1 MRKRF
6 AAFAVFVFATVLS
19 ALPAPAW
26 AVEHKG
32 INVNGVDIVADADH
46 IVKCG
51 DGTAEYDPVTGELT
65 LTDAKIT
72 KGTGY
77 ITTQCGIESGRDMSL
92 NIVLVGENTTILPI
106 SATSGDSAN
115 PVFDGTCGD
124 ITISGP
130 GSLEVTSSQV
140 APNAINAYN
149 SLTIKDGARVTVH
162 SDQSAALC
170 AQNGDVLITGNADVN
185 AETVSGALAI
195 SSKDSVV
202 AENGATVVVKGRC
215 YGEGGISVTDGGT
228 LDVTAVGSSYAVD
241 SSGPITV
248 KDSTLN
254 ATSTDTVAVYAW
266 GAGALT
272 LTNGTVKAS
281 STNSYA
287 LNAGTGGIEMT
298 GGKVALSAP
307 NKYATYTS
315 GAVVAK
321 GGTEIN
327 VTNSRNG
334 LAANLDVHLSGVKG
348 TIDVDSA
355 ALYSQS
361 SDVLVDQGCDLEISG
376 GITVFANAGSV
387 SFSDSRLDIS
397 GTNSA
402 YAVYGNGDVRIGGG
416 MVHVVASKGE
426 GNAEAYALRSGKEIA
441 LTGGIITLEG
451 DAGAIDTASG
461 GNLNF
466 GGTNWYQWA
475 TSPAGAVTKSESDAY
490 DSAGRTDT
498 YLRIEPVGTKYGLA
512 VSGGKGSG
520 SYVAG
525 TQVTISADAFN
536 ASGHFSEWTVSD
548 PTGAGVLAKPS
559 AAETTFTMPAGAVEL
574 TANYEPHAVLEHVAA
589 VDPTCTDAGK
599 AEHWMCPDCGA
610 LFLDDD
616 GTNLVDSDDLTIPA
630 TGHSW
635 SEPVWSWSEDGTAFI
650 AKFTCAND
658 SKHIE
663 TRSAEP
669 AASVETEPT
678 CTEAGVRL
686 YTATV
691 EFNGEEYT
699 AVSREAI
706 SALGHDYVDG
716 ACTRCG
722 AADPASENGASADG
736 SSIPATG
743 DALLPIAGVVLAG
756 SMLCLGVAFRLRR
769 R

>member
-6 AAFAVFVFATVLS
+6 AAFAVSVFATVLF

-32 INVNGVDIVADADH
+32 INVNGVDIVADDDH
-46 IVKCG
+46 IVECG
-51 DGTAEYDPVTGELT
+51 NGTAKYDPTTGVLT
-65 LTDAKIT
+65 LTNAKIT

-106 SATSGDSAN
+106 SATSGDSAD

-149 SLTIKDGARVTVH
+149 SLTIKDGARVTVRTE
-162 SDQSAALC
+162 SSCAIN
-170 AQNGDVLITGNADVN
+170 AQNGSVNITTGAHVEATSAGDYSFAVSALQPSGDTKDNDIVVSGKGTYLKASSANADYPTLCAGNDLVLEDGAVIEVDGTAVANKDVTIQSGAKLSASNEGGPYALYAVGALTIDGASVSASSVRGYGIVACENLSAHDAVIDAQSTDSNGLRVTAGGATIDGGTITLSSENYAALSTAGNASIVGGVV
-185 AETVSGALAI
+185 TLKGGSSGALA
-195 SSKDSVV
+195 V
-202 AENGATVVVKGRC
+202 AG
-215 YGEGGISVTDGGT
+215 
-228 LDVTAVGSSYAVD
+228 
-241 SSGPITV
+241 
-248 KDSTLN
+248 
-254 ATSTDTVAVYAW
+254 
-266 GAGALT
+266 
-272 LTNGTVKAS
+272 
-281 STNSYA
+281 
-287 LNAGTGGIEMT
+287 
-298 GGKVALSAP
+298 
-307 NKYATYTS
+307 
-315 GAVVAK
+315 
-321 GGTEIN
+321 
-327 VTNSRNG
+327 
-334 LAANLDVHLSGVKG
+334 
-348 TIDVDSA
+348 
-355 ALYSQS
+355 
-361 SDVLVDQGCDLEISG
+361 
-376 GITVFANAGSV
+376 
-387 SFSDSRLDIS
+387 
-397 GTNSA
+397 
-402 YAVYGNGDVRIGGG
+402 
-416 MVHVVASKGE
+416 
-426 GNAEAYALRSGKEIA
+426 
-441 LTGGIITLEG
+441 
-451 DAGAIDTASG
+451 
-461 GNLNF
+461 LNF

-475 TSPAGAVTKSESDAY
+475 TSAAGAVTESESKAY
-490 DSAGRTDT
+490 NPAAGRTDK
-498 YLRIEPVGTKYGLA
+498 YLRIEPVGTKYALT
-512 VSGGKGSG
+512 VSGGEGTG

-525 TQVTISADAFN
+525 TQVTVSADAFDAN
-536 ASGHFSEWTVSD
+536 RHFAGWSVSD
-548 PTGAGVLAKPS
+548 PTDAGVLADS
-559 AAETTFTMPAGAVEL
+559 CAAQTTFTMPAGTVEL
-574 TANYEPHAVLEHVAA
+574 TANYEPHATLEHVAA
-589 VDPTCTDAGK
+589 IDPTCTDAGK

-610 LFLDDD
+610 LFSDDA
-616 GTNLVDSDDLTIPA
+616 GTNLVDSDDLTVPA

-669 AASVETEPT
+669 VASVEAEPT

-691 EFNGEEYT
+691 EFNGKEYT

-722 AADPASENGASADG
+722 AADPAHEGAAGSGG

-743 DALLPIAGVVLAG
+743 DVLLPAAGVVLAG

>member
-1 MRKRF
+1 MRKKF
-6 AAFAVFVFATVLS
+6 AAFAVFVFATVLF

-32 INVNGVDIVADADH
+32 INVNGVDIVADDDH
-46 IVKCG
+46 IVACG
-51 DGTAEYDPVTGELT
+51 NGTAEYDPTTGVLT
-65 LTDAKIT
+65 LTNAKIT

-106 SATSGDSAN
+106 SATSGDSAD

-149 SLTIKDGARVTVH
+149 SLTIKDGARVTVRTE
-162 SDQSAALC
+162 SSCAIN
-170 AQNGDVLITGNADVN
+170 AQNGSVNITTGAHVEATSAGDYSFAVSALQPSGDTKDNDIVVSGKGTYLKASSANADYPTLCAGNDLVLEDGAVIEVDGTAVANKDVTIQSGAKLSASNEGGPYALYAVGALTIDGASVSASSVRGYGIVACENLSAHDAVIDAQSTDSNGLRVTAGGATIDGGTITLSSENYAALSTAGNASIVGGVV
-185 AETVSGALAI
+185 TLKGGSSGALA
-195 SSKDSVV
+195 V
-202 AENGATVVVKGRC
+202 AG
-215 YGEGGISVTDGGT
+215 
-228 LDVTAVGSSYAVD
+228 
-241 SSGPITV
+241 
-248 KDSTLN
+248 
-254 ATSTDTVAVYAW
+254 
-266 GAGALT
+266 
-272 LTNGTVKAS
+272 
-281 STNSYA
+281 
-287 LNAGTGGIEMT
+287 
-298 GGKVALSAP
+298 
-307 NKYATYTS
+307 
-315 GAVVAK
+315 
-321 GGTEIN
+321 
-327 VTNSRNG
+327 
-334 LAANLDVHLSGVKG
+334 
-348 TIDVDSA
+348 
-355 ALYSQS
+355 
-361 SDVLVDQGCDLEISG
+361 
-376 GITVFANAGSV
+376 
-387 SFSDSRLDIS
+387 
-397 GTNSA
+397 
-402 YAVYGNGDVRIGGG
+402 
-416 MVHVVASKGE
+416 
-426 GNAEAYALRSGKEIA
+426 
-441 LTGGIITLEG
+441 
-451 DAGAIDTASG
+451 
-461 GNLNF
+461 LNF

-475 TSPAGAVTKSESDAY
+475 TSAAGAVTESESKAY
-490 DSAGRTDT
+490 NPAAGRTDK
-498 YLRIEPVGTKYGLA
+498 YLRIEPVGTKYALT
-512 VSGGKGSG
+512 VSGGEGTG

-525 TQVTISADAFN
+525 TQVTVSADAFDAN
-536 ASGHFSEWTVSD
+536 RHFAGWSVSD
-548 PTGAGVLAKPS
+548 PTDAGVLADSS
-559 AAETTFTMPAGAVEL
+559 AAQTTFTMPAGTVEL
-574 TANYEPHAVLEHVAA
+574 TANYEPHATLEHVAA
-589 VDPTCTDAGK
+589 IDPTCTDAGK

-610 LFLDDD
+610 LFSDDA
-616 GTNLVDSDDLTIPA
+616 GTNLVDSDDLTVPA

-669 AASVETEPT
+669 VASVEAEPT

-691 EFNGEEYT
+691 EFNGKEYT

-722 AADPASENGASADG
+722 AADPAHEGAAGSGG

-743 DALLPIAGVVLAG
+743 DVLLPAAGVVLAG

>member
-6 AAFAVFVFATVLS
+6 AAFAVSVFATVLF

-32 INVNGVDIVADADH
+32 INVNGVDIVADDDH
-46 IVKCG
+46 IVECG
-51 DGTAEYDPVTGELT
+51 NGTAKYDPTTGVLT
-65 LTDAKIT
+65 LTNAKIT

-106 SATSGDSAN
+106 SATSGDSAD

-149 SLTIKDGARVTVH
+149 SLTIKDGARVTVRTE
-162 SDQSAALC
+162 SSCAIN
-170 AQNGDVLITGNADVN
+170 AQNGSVNITTGAHVEATSAGDYSFAVSALQPSGDTKDNDIVVSGKGTYLKASSANADYPTLCAGNDLVLEDGAVIEVDGTAVANKDVTIQSGAKLSASNEGGPYALYAVGALTIDGAFVSASSVRGYGIVACENLSAHDAVIDAQSTDSNGLRVTAGGATIDGGTITLSSENYAALSTAGNASIVGGVV
-185 AETVSGALAI
+185 TLKGGSSGALA
-195 SSKDSVV
+195 V
-202 AENGATVVVKGRC
+202 AG
-215 YGEGGISVTDGGT
+215 
-228 LDVTAVGSSYAVD
+228 
-241 SSGPITV
+241 
-248 KDSTLN
+248 
-254 ATSTDTVAVYAW
+254 
-266 GAGALT
+266 
-272 LTNGTVKAS
+272 
-281 STNSYA
+281 
-287 LNAGTGGIEMT
+287 
-298 GGKVALSAP
+298 
-307 NKYATYTS
+307 
-315 GAVVAK
+315 
-321 GGTEIN
+321 
-327 VTNSRNG
+327 
-334 LAANLDVHLSGVKG
+334 
-348 TIDVDSA
+348 
-355 ALYSQS
+355 
-361 SDVLVDQGCDLEISG
+361 
-376 GITVFANAGSV
+376 
-387 SFSDSRLDIS
+387 
-397 GTNSA
+397 
-402 YAVYGNGDVRIGGG
+402 
-416 MVHVVASKGE
+416 
-426 GNAEAYALRSGKEIA
+426 
-441 LTGGIITLEG
+441 
-451 DAGAIDTASG
+451 
-461 GNLNF
+461 LNF

-475 TSPAGAVTKSESDAY
+475 TSAAGAVTESESKAY
-490 DSAGRTDT
+490 NSAAGRTDK
-498 YLRIEPVGTKYGLA
+498 YLRIEPVGTKYALT
-512 VSGGKGSG
+512 VSGGEGTG

-525 TQVTISADAFN
+525 TQVTVSADAFDAN
-536 ASGHFSEWTVSD
+536 RHFAGWSVSD
-548 PTGAGVLAKPS
+548 PTDAGVLADSS
-559 AAETTFTMPAGAVEL
+559 AAQTTFTMPAGTVEL
-574 TANYEPHAVLEHVAA
+574 TANYEPHATLEHVAA
-589 VDPTCTDAGK
+589 IDPTCTDAGK

-610 LFLDDD
+610 LFSDDA
-616 GTNLVDSDDLTIPA
+616 GTNLVDSDDLTVPA

-669 AASVETEPT
+669 VASVEAEPT

-691 EFNGEEYT
+691 EFNGKEYT

-716 ACTRCG
+716 ACTRCS
-722 AADPASENGASADG
+722 AADPAHEGAAGSGG

-743 DALLPIAGVVLAG
+743 DVLLPAAGVVLAG

>member
-1 MRKRF
+1 MRKKF
-6 AAFAVFVFATVLS
+6 AAFAVFVFATVLF

-32 INVNGVDIVADADH
+32 INVNGVDIVADDDH
-46 IVKCG
+46 IVECG
-51 DGTAEYDPVTGELT
+51 NGTAKYDPTTGVLT
-65 LTDAKIT
+65 LTNAKIT

-106 SATSGDSAN
+106 SATSGDSAD

-130 GSLEVTSSQV
+130 GSLEVTSSQA

-149 SLTIKDGARVTVH
+149 SLTIKDGARVTVRTE
-162 SDQSAALC
+162 SSCAIN
-170 AQNGDVLITGNADVN
+170 AQNGSVNIINGAHVEATSAGDYSFAVSALQPSGDTKDNDIVVSGKGTYLKASSAKAAVNADNPTLCAGNDLVLEDGAVIEVDGTAVANKDVTIQSGANLSASNEGGSYALYAVGALTIDGASVSASSVRGYGIVARENLSIHDAVIDARSTNSNGLGVTGGGVTIDGGTITLSSENDAALSTAGNASIVGGVV
-185 AETVSGALAI
+185 TLKGGSSGALA
-195 SSKDSVV
+195 V
-202 AENGATVVVKGRC
+202 A
-215 YGEGGISVTDGGT
+215 D
-228 LDVTAVGSSYAVD
+228 
-241 SSGPITV
+241 
-248 KDSTLN
+248 
-254 ATSTDTVAVYAW
+254 
-266 GAGALT
+266 
-272 LTNGTVKAS
+272 
-281 STNSYA
+281 
-287 LNAGTGGIEMT
+287 
-298 GGKVALSAP
+298 
-307 NKYATYTS
+307 
-315 GAVVAK
+315 
-321 GGTEIN
+321 
-327 VTNSRNG
+327 
-334 LAANLDVHLSGVKG
+334 
-348 TIDVDSA
+348 
-355 ALYSQS
+355 
-361 SDVLVDQGCDLEISG
+361 
-376 GITVFANAGSV
+376 
-387 SFSDSRLDIS
+387 
-397 GTNSA
+397 
-402 YAVYGNGDVRIGGG
+402 
-416 MVHVVASKGE
+416 
-426 GNAEAYALRSGKEIA
+426 
-441 LTGGIITLEG
+441 
-451 DAGAIDTASG
+451 
-461 GNLNF
+461 LNF

-475 TSPAGAVTKSESDAY
+475 TSAAGAVTKSESDAY
-490 DSAGRTDT
+490 DSVGRTDT
-498 YLRIEPVGTKYGLA
+498 YLRIEPVGTTYDLA
-512 VSGGKGSG
+512 VSGGEGTG

-536 ASGHFSEWTVSD
+536 ASGHFSGWTVSD
-548 PTGAGVLAKPS
+548 PTGAGVLANSS
-559 AAETTFTMPAGAVEL
+559 AAQTTFTMPAGTVEL
-574 TANYEPHAVLEHVAA
+574 TANYEPHAALEHVAA
-589 VDPTCTDAGK
+589 IDPTCTDAGK

-610 LFLDDD
+610 LFSDDA
-616 GTNLVDSDDLTIPA
+616 GTNLVDSDDLTVPA

-669 AASVETEPT
+669 VASVETEPT

-691 EFNGEEYT
+691 EFNGKEYT

-722 AADPASENGASADG
+722 AADPASQGGASAGG

-756 SMLCLGVAFRLRR
+756 SMLCLGVALRLRR

>member
-6 AAFAVFVFATVLS
+6 AAFAVSVFATVLF

-32 INVNGVDIVADADH
+32 IDVNGVDIVADADH
-46 IVKCG
+46 IVACG
-51 DGTAEYDPVTGELT
+51 NGTAKYDPTTGVLT
-65 LTDAKIT
+65 LTNATIT

-92 NIVLVGENTTILPI
+92 NIVLVGENTTTLPI
-106 SATSGDSAN
+106 SATSGDSAD

-130 GSLEVTSSQV
+130 GSLEVTSSQA

-162 SDQSAALC
+162 SESSCAIN
-170 AQNGDVLITGNADVN
+170 AQNGSVNIINGAHVEATSAGDYSFAVSALQPSGDTKDNDIVVSGQGTCLKASSAKAAVNAGYLTLCAGNNLIFKDGAVIEVDGTAVANKDVTIQSGAKLSVSNEGGSYALYAVGALTIDGASVSASSVRGYGIVARENLSIHDAVIDARSTNSNGLGVTGGGVTIDGGTITLSSENDAALLTAGNASIVGGVV
-185 AETVSGALAI
+185 TLKGGSSGALA
-195 SSKDSVV
+195 V
-202 AENGATVVVKGRC
+202 A
-215 YGEGGISVTDGGT
+215 D
-228 LDVTAVGSSYAVD
+228 
-241 SSGPITV
+241 
-248 KDSTLN
+248 
-254 ATSTDTVAVYAW
+254 
-266 GAGALT
+266 
-272 LTNGTVKAS
+272 
-281 STNSYA
+281 
-287 LNAGTGGIEMT
+287 
-298 GGKVALSAP
+298 
-307 NKYATYTS
+307 
-315 GAVVAK
+315 
-321 GGTEIN
+321 
-327 VTNSRNG
+327 
-334 LAANLDVHLSGVKG
+334 
-348 TIDVDSA
+348 
-355 ALYSQS
+355 
-361 SDVLVDQGCDLEISG
+361 
-376 GITVFANAGSV
+376 
-387 SFSDSRLDIS
+387 
-397 GTNSA
+397 
-402 YAVYGNGDVRIGGG
+402 
-416 MVHVVASKGE
+416 
-426 GNAEAYALRSGKEIA
+426 
-441 LTGGIITLEG
+441 
-451 DAGAIDTASG
+451 
-461 GNLNF
+461 LNF

-475 TSPAGAVTKSESDAY
+475 TSAAGAVTKSEDVAY

-498 YLRIEPVGTKYGLA
+498 YLRIEPVGTKYELI
-512 VSGGKGSG
+512 VTDGKGTG

-525 TQVTISADAFN
+525 TQVTVSADAFD
-536 ASGHFSEWTVSD
+536 ASRHFAGWTVSD
-548 PTGAGVLAKPS
+548 PTDAGVLADSS
-559 AAETTFTMPAGAVEL
+559 AAQTTFTMPAGTVEL
-574 TANYEPHAVLEHVAA
+574 TANYEPHADLEHVAA
-589 VDPTCTDAGK
+589 IDPTCTDAGK

-610 LFLDDD
+610 LFSDDD

-630 TGHSW
+630 TGHFW

-669 AASVETEPT
+669 VASVETEPT
-678 CTEAGVRL
+678 CTEAGVKL

-691 EFNGEEYT
+691 EFNGKEYT

-716 ACTRCG
+716 ACARCG
-722 AADPASENGASADG
+722 AADPAFQGGASAGG